1 MSAPTLT
8 FSPAMFHAAHVA
20 KIKTVTRRHI
30 PGLDAKDIDKF
41 AMSAALQR
49 IVAILHSGMVVDFGP
64 PAHLPGET
72 KPMVT
77 SWRVNGSIDHLKP
90 TEMNPELVMETGGIH
105 WENVGG
111 VDDKGRW
118 NTNRFSH
125 EGKIRPGR
133 FLPKSLYSLAP
144 QVRILSA
151 RPEPLLDITEADALL
166 EGIQPIQA
174 PSGETNYGVHLQD
187 TIKHQECTAVEAYHH
202 LWNSLH
208 PDHPADTNPI
218 VWRYEFAP
226 CL

>member
-1 MSAPTLT
+1 MTAPTLT

-30 PGLDAKDIDKF
+30 PGLDAKAIDKS

-64 PAHLPGET
+64 PAHLPGKI

-77 SWRVNGSIDHLKP
+77 SWAVSHIYDTTKPSDLRSANGKPLQIWFNDGTKKP
-90 TEMNPELVMETGGIH
+90 T
-105 WENVGG
+105 WA
-111 VDDKGRW
+111 
-118 NTNRFSH
+118 
-125 EGKIRPGR
+125 GKIRPGR

-166 EGIQPIQA
+166 EGITPDFGDPEKLFYAVAQA
-174 PSGETNYGVHLQD
+174 DGTRLYPSL
-187 TIKHQECTAVEAYHH
+187 TARASYFA

-208 PDHPADTNPI
+208 PDHTAYTNPI

-226 CL
+226 CS